1 MLSRAPFFASFMA
14 LITVS
19 SNLDAFAREKYQSL
33 STNIAF
39 SSIMGV
45 F

>member
-1 MLSRAPFFASFMA
+1 MLSPPFAPSTA
-14 LITVS
+14 LIKVS